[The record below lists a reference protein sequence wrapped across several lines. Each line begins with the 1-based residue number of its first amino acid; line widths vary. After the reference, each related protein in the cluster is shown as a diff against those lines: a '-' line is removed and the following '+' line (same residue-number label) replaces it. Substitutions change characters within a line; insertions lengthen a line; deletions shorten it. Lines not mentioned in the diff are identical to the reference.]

1 MTRVHRLRQ
10 AVNAV
15 NLSTGLGLLLA
26 LTATRRPR
34 SVRRAPDGL
43 LVAGGYRPP
52 LPVAPV
58 FTVGNVVLLRGDAS
72 GLADGSPLLRHEARH
87 CTQYAWCLGLLM
99 IPLYGVCAGVSMLLC
114 GDWSS
119 YNPFERLAGLADGGY
134 ERRPLRPVLR
144 RLGGGSSGP
153 PGPA

>member
-1 MTRVHRLRQ
+1 MHVKRTYRLRQ
-10 AVNAV
+10 VVNAV

-26 LTATRRPR
+26 ATATRRPR
-34 SVRRAPDGL
+34 GVRRGPDGL

-52 LPVAPV
+52 FPVASA
-58 FTVGNVVLLRGDAS
+58 FTVGNVILVRGEAS

-87 CTQYAWCLGLLM
+87 ATQYAWCLGLVM

-134 ERRPLRPVLR
+134 ERRPPRRFLRPFLR
-144 RLGGGSSGP
+144 RLGGGAP
-153 PGPA
+153 